1 MPEKLDLIFFGHL
14 SGGAHAERIIDFKI
28 LFRSVKSAINAFNI
42 AIHARQKKKYAP
54 IGIRTGSRFF
64 FIVFN
69 IQKSYLT
76 YFSPYIPFLKSVL

>member
-42 AIHARQKKKYAP
+42 AIHARQKKKYMLP
-54 IGIRTGSRFF
+54 SGFELGLI
-64 FIVFN
+64 
-69 IQKSYLT
+69 
-76 YFSPYIPFLKSVL
+76 FSL